1 MKKCYNKQ
9 DSFPKLTL
17 LIVWEYSMNFDKISV
32 PSVREEF
39 VRAIENKILSGEL
52 KIGDRLPS
60 ARELCTMMGVS
71 LTSVSTGITELANK
85 GFLEVKPRHGVY
97 VKDYR
102 KDATPETFFAI
113 LRYNGGNLNA
123 HEIRSFTETRI
134 AADPLVARLAA
145 ERASDAELTELC
157 ILAEQ
162 FAACTEIPAA
172 CDAITAFCYRLY
184 QLSDNSIFTML
195 YKTTMEAQKGMYT
208 LYFRKNGLLSAQDT
222 MSSVAAALAVRD
234 WQTAGKL
241 LLSSVES
248 VISGPTSLIC

>member
-1 MKKCYNKQ
+1 
-9 DSFPKLTL
+9 
-17 LIVWEYSMNFDKISV
+17 MNFNKISV

-134 AADPLVARLAA
+134 AADPLVARLVT
-145 ERASDAELTELC
+145 ERASDEELAELSD
-157 ILAEQ
+157 LARQ
-162 FAACTEIPAA
+162 FASCKKIPDACE
-172 CDAITAFCYRLY
+172 AITALCYRMY
-184 QLSDNSIFTML
+184 QLSDSSIFTMM
-195 YKTTMEAQKGMYT
+195 YKTTMEAQKGMYA
-208 LYFRKNGLLSAQDT
+208 LYFKKNGLQDARELMNT
-222 MSSVAAALAVRD
+222 VTAALAARD
-234 WQTAGKL
+234 WQTASRL
-241 LLSSVES
+241 LLASMES
-248 VISGPTSLIC
+248 VISGPTSLIS